1 MQITMNGETNADG
14 YLILKI
20 PMKLKNTTFKL
31 TITAQETSTS
41 EKYLT
46 QTDLLARSQILFG
59 NACLTNSVCI
69 FEAELLVQTLP
80 SRAW

>member
-1 MQITMNGETNADG
+1 MNGETNADG

-31 TITAQETSTS
+31 TITAQETPTS

-46 QTDLLARSQILFG
+46 QTSLLDLAGQIDYEEDYDYKALR
-59 NACLTNSVCI
+59 I
-69 FEAELLVQTLP
+69 
-80 SRAW
+80 R